1 MLRKSK
7 TCADVPPHSVP
18 TAVAKPFARA
28 TNVRLVLMVAKGR
41 SQLIRHSNVRVSIDV
56 DMYSD
61 DTRV

>member
-7 TCADVPPHSVP
+7 TCAGVPTHSEP
-18 TAVAKPFARA
+18 TAVAKLFAGA
-28 TNVRLVLMVAKGR
+28 TNFRPALDGSEWR